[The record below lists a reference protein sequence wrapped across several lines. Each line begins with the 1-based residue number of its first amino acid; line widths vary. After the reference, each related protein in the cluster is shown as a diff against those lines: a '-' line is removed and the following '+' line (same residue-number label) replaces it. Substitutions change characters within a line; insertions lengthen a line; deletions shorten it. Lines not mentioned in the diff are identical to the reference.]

1 MDYDFDKA
9 PEDFSFSSVAT
20 GTKSNGT
27 AAPRNPLS
35 RAGSEQ
41 GVSPTQPRGFFARQ
55 DSGSSVRS
63 LEPPPFSP
71 TQPRSFF
78 GRQDSQSSV
87 QSSQPLPPGSPSYIP
102 EYPFHL
108 ADFFP
113 DQGEPRNAYSDP
125 EIHEISRCL
134 KFADQHDWSVAPR
147 LYIVLRTIGQ
157 LMVLNILLDEGINDL
172 WFPFTPA
179 SVPKILSPDLRLLF
193 LDAQRLVLTK
203 AVDLETGSKRHT
215 HFGRDDAFPFETRGT
230 LGRGGA
236 ANVDKIYNPLSRRE
250 FARKRFKRGRG
261 QSKGEIDN
269 FKNELQVLKRI
280 EHPHCIKLVSRPHP
294 PYHPIKSKSDAG
306 SELHRFE
313 ILWFDYVAHC
323 RLQSSRILCSD
334 TG

>member
-1 MDYDFDKA
+1 MAYDFDKA
-9 PEDFSFSSVAT
+9 FENFSSSVVAKAP
-20 GTKSNGT
+20 KSSGT

-41 GVSPTQPRGFFARQ
+41 GVSPTQPRTFLERQ
-55 DSGSSVRS
+55 DSGSSLRS
-63 LEPPPFSP
+63 PE
-71 TQPRSFF
+71 
-78 GRQDSQSSV
+78 
-87 QSSQPLPPGSPSYIP
+87 PLPPGSPSYVP
-102 EYPFHL
+102 EKPSHL

-113 DQGEPRNAYSDP
+113 DKEEPRTAYSDR

-134 KFADQHDWSVAPR
+134 KFADQHEWSNAPR
-147 LYIVLRTIGQ
+147 LYIVLRLIGQ
-157 LMVLNILLDEGINDL
+157 LMILDTLLGEGINDL
-172 WFPFTPA
+172 WFPFKPEA
-179 SVPKILSPDLRLLF
+179 VPKLLSPDLRLLF
-193 LDAQRLVLTK
+193 LDVQPLVLTK

-215 HFGRDDAFPFETRGT
+215 HFGKDDDFPFEIREK

-250 FARKRFKRGRG
+250 FARKRFRRGRG

-280 EHPHCIKLVSRPHP
+280 QHDHCIKLVSRPRP

-313 ILWFDYVAHC
+313 MVWFNYVAHC
-323 RLQSSRILCSD
+323 RMQSSRILCSD

>member
-1 MDYDFDKA
+1 MAYDFDKA
-9 PEDFSFSSVAT
+9 SENFSFSAVAT
-20 GTKSNGT
+20 APKTDGT

-41 GVSPTQPRGFFARQ
+41 GI
-55 DSGSSVRS
+55 
-63 LEPPPFSP
+63 SP

-78 GRQDSQSSV
+78 RRQDSQSSV
-87 QSSQPLPPGSPSYIP
+87 RSPEALPPGSPSYIP
-102 EYPFHL
+102 EKPFHL

-113 DQGEPRNAYSDP
+113 DQGEPRTAYSDL

-134 KFADQHDWSVAPR
+134 KFADQHEWSDAPR

-157 LMVLNILLDEGINDL
+157 LPVLDILLGEGINDL

-179 SVPKILSPDLRLLF
+179 SVPKLLSPDLRLLF
-193 LDAQRLVLTK
+193 LDAQQLVLTK

-215 HFGRDDAFPFETRGT
+215 HFGKDDAFPFEIRGK

-236 ANVDKIYNPLSRRE
+236 TNVDKIYNPLSHRE
-250 FARKRFKRGRG
+250 FARKRFRRGRG

-280 EHPHCIKLVSRPHP
+280 QHDHCIKLVSRPHP
-294 PYHPIKSKSDAG
+294 PYHPIKSKVDTG
-306 SELHRFE
+306 GELHRSE
-313 ILWFDYVAHC
+313 ILWLNYVTHC